1 VAGSDITGQLQTA
14 VATALEENTPL
25 QIRAGGSKDFYG
37 RIATGQLL
45 DVGDHQGIIS
55 YEPSELVVTA
65 RAGTR
70 LVELEKTLAE
80 NNQMMP
86 FEPPHFG
93 ETATIGGAIACG
105 LSGPRRPWGGAARDL
120 VLGTRIVNGRGEVL
134 RFGGEVIKNVAGY
147 DVSRLMTGALG
158 TLGLIL
164 DVSMK
169 VLPKPE
175 SEIALAFDV
184 DAQTA
189 IEKIGDIAGTP
200 CPLSAAMHF
209 DGRMF
214 LRLSG
219 ARAGVDAAR
228 EKLGGELQSHDA
240 IWQQLR
246 EHSLPFFAAGE
257 GDLWRL
263 SVPPAT
269 PAISGIDRQL
279 IDWGGAQRWFYSRD
293 SAASIRKIAEQH
305 SGHAVCF
312 RRADDSTISDSFH
325 PLTGAQHQLN
335 RAVKEAFDPRGIFNP
350 GRMYAEI

>member
-1 VAGSDITGQLQTA
+1 MAGSDITGQLQIA

-25 QIRAGGSKDFYG
+25 HIRAGGSKDFYG
-37 RIATGQLL
+37 RSATGKLL
-45 DVGDHQGIIS
+45 DVGDHKGIIG

-70 LVELEKTLAE
+70 LAELEKTLIE
-80 NNQMMP
+80 NNQLMP

-93 ETATIGGAIACG
+93 GTATLGGTIACG

-147 DVSRLMTGALG
+147 DVSRLMAGALG
-158 TLGLIL
+158 TLGVIL
-164 DVSMK
+164 EVSMK

-175 SEIALAFDV
+175 SEITLAFDV

-189 IEKIGDIAGTP
+189 IDTIGEIAATP
-200 CPLSAAMHF
+200 CPLSGTLHF
-209 DGRMF
+209 DGRLY

-219 ARAGVDAAR
+219 ALAGVEASR
-228 EKLGGELQSHDA
+228 KKLGGELQSHNA

-246 EHSLPFFAAGE
+246 DHTLPFFSRGD

-269 PAISGIDRQL
+269 PAISAIDGQL
-279 IDWGGAQRWFYSRD
+279 IDWCGAQRWFVSRD
-293 SAASIRKIAEQH
+293 SAHSIREVAEH
-305 SGHAVCF
+305 HKGHAVCF
-312 RRADDSTISDSFH
+312 RRAGDSTINDSFH
-325 PLTGAQHQLN
+325 PLTSAQSQLN
-335 RAVKEAFDPRGIFNP
+335 RAVKNAFDPRGIFNP